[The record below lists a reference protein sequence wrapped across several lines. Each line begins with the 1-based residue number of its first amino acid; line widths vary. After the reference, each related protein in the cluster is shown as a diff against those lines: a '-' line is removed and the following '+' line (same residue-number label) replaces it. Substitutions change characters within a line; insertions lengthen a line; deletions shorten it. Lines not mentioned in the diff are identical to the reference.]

1 MIVMVSL
8 HVNYDFLR
16 LSPSV
21 ALVSMPMRKI
31 NISLLRIHSNNYVCL
46 RFALPFGIER
56 KSLGEWHTMT
66 NHGVSLC
73 S

>member
-21 ALVSMPMRKI
+21 ALVSMLMRKI
-31 NISLLRIHSNNYVCL
+31 NVFLLRIHSNNYVCL
-46 RFALPFGIER
+46 HLLCLSVSEESLWESGIQ
-56 KSLGEWHTMT
+56 
-66 NHGVSLC
+66 
-73 S
+73 